1 MMSYFAAFAPLR
13 EIFLAQSMTMPII
26 NWALIAPEVI
36 VCLAAVVVMLV
47 DAFGRPTQRWI
58 TGTISLLGGAGAAGR
73 PIWLWAIGSS
83 AGAADAFN
91 GMIVLDEL
99 RLGFTLIFLL
109 VSGLTLLISTV
120 WVDGEKLPAGEF
132 HSLLLFATVGM
143 MLMASGNDLVIVF
156 LGLEILSIATYVMA
170 GFRRTD
176 VRSNESSLKYFIL
189 GSFSSAFLLYG
200 IALIY
205 GATSIA
211 EPGPGGSLSRIV
223 AGTTNIAEIAQRVSQ
238 AQYPALLYA
247 GAAMMLVGFGF
258 KIATAPFHIWTPD
271 VYEGAP
277 TPVTAFMAAG
287 PKAAGFASF
296 IRVFVFGLPFVV
308 SASNATAGDLH
319 QLWVNVLVIMALL
332 TMTLGNVVA
341 IVKT

>member
-1 MMSYFAAFAPLR
+1 MMPV
-13 EIFLAQSMTMPII
+13 I

-36 VCLAAVVVMLV
+36 VCAAAVLVMLV
-47 DAFGRPTQRWI
+47 DAFVRPTQRWI
-58 TGTISLLGGAGAAGR
+58 TGSIALVGLAFAAAASVSL
-73 PIWLWAIGSS
+73 WLNGTASS
-83 AGAADAFN
+83 DAFN
-91 GMIVLDEL
+91 GMIALDEL
-99 RLGFTLIFLL
+99 RLSFTLVFLL

-120 WVDGEKLPAGEF
+120 WVQGEQLPAGEF
-132 HSLLLFATVGM
+132 HSLLLFATAGM
-143 MLMASGNDLVIVF
+143 MLMASGNDLVIIF

-200 IALIY
+200 IALVY

-211 EPGPGGSLSRIV
+211 EIGPGGSVTGIV
-223 AGTTNIAEIAQRVSQ
+223 AGTTNIPEIASRIHQ
-238 AQYPALLYA
+238 AQYPALLFA

-296 IRVFVFGLPFVV
+296 IRVFVFGLPFAV
-308 SASNATAGDLH
+308 SASSVSTGNLNQA
-319 QLWVNVLVIMALL
+319 WVTTLVSWPFSR
-332 TMTLGNVVA
+332 
-341 IVKT
+341 